1 MAWTNLGT
9 VAPGDV
15 LRANSGTAA
24 YNSIVGNLNEAPR
37 GLIATARQTG
47 ANQGS
52 ITTVTDVTG
61 VTVTFTAVAS
71 RYYVVEAAIVF
82 AATAG
87 TPALQSLQITNSAA
101 SVTYEQN
108 ISYFGIGGGNIA
120 SSRLIS
126 RPLTLTAGSNTIKLR
141 FGRAGGDA
149 ATYSIDNTNNPP
161 WIAVYDAGAV

>member
-1 MAWTNLGT
+1 MAFVTPTNVT
-9 VAPGDV
+9 VGSV
-15 LRANSGTAA
+15 LTASK
-24 YNSIVGNLNEAPR
+24 YNQEVVENVSVLPR

-47 ANQGS
+47 SNQGS

-71 RYYVVEAAIVF
+71 RYYVVEAALVF

-101 SVTYEQN
+101 SVKYEEN
-108 ISYFGIGGGNIA
+108 LSYFPVGGGNIA
-120 SSRLIS
+120 SSRLTS

-141 FGRAGGDA
+141 FGRSAADS
-149 ATYSIDNTNNPP
+149 ATYAIDNTNNPP
-161 WIAVYDAGAV
+161 WIAVYDVGVSA